1 MLIKL
6 IMKKYNLLLIIAFL
20 ATITISCG
28 GNSEEELDT
37 TKPTV
42 TVQTPSENDEFA
54 VGETIHF
61 TALFSDN
68 KELKNCVVS
77 LSLVSGVGDGTPWSP
92 SSTTIPL
99 SGTSQ
104 NIDNITLFGGPI
116 PVCQAGTYKIKI
128 EVSDNADVPNITV
141 EDINIELISTNPA
154 LTVTKPAE
162 ASEYVAGTD
171 FLTLT
176 ATCTDNKELKE
187 LIYRVDYMDGG
198 KNVLKSAT
206 GINDPWEPG
215 QAKFDLTGATK
226 TFTDEPLYGAQIPVS
241 KVGNY
246 KLTLTLKDVDDNE
259 TIKEINFILK

>member
-6 IMKKYNLLLIIAFL
+6 IMKKSNLLLLIVVFL
-20 ATITISCG
+20 ATIIISCG
-28 GNSEEELDT
+28 DKKEELDT

-42 TVQTPSENDEFA
+42 TVQTPSENDEYA

-61 TALFSDN
+61 TAIFTDN
-68 KELKNCVVS
+68 KELKSCVVS

-116 PVCQAGTYKIKI
+116 PICQAGTYQIKL

-141 EDINIELISTNPA
+141 KDINIEIISTSPV

-171 FLTLT
+171 FLLLT
-176 ATCTDNKELKE
+176 ATCTDNDELKE

-215 QAKFDLTGATK
+215 QDKFDLTGTTK
-226 TFTDEPLYGAQIPVS
+226 TFTDEALYGSQIPVS
-241 KVGNY
+241 KPGNY
-246 KLTLTLKDVDDNE
+246 KLILTLKDVDDNE
-259 TIKEINFILK
+259 TIKEINFVLK